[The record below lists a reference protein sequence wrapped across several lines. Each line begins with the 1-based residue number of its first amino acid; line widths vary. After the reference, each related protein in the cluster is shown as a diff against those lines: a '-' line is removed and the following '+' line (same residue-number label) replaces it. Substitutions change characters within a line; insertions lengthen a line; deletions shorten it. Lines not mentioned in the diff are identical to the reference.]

1 METNV
6 NGCNFF
12 YMEEFSDICA
22 SYTVPCQMPFC
33 QTATLLPSV
42 LQQQNVMEYWWE
54 GSASAAIPP
63 ASASVIRDQCNEIG
77 GITFGEAL
85 VDLDLLLAEFFDS
98 G

>member
-1 METNV
+1 
-6 NGCNFF
+6 
-12 YMEEFSDICA
+12 MEEFSDIFA
-22 SYTVPCQMPFC
+22 SYTVPCQTPFC

-85 VDLDLLLAEFFDS
+85 VDLDLLLGEFFDS